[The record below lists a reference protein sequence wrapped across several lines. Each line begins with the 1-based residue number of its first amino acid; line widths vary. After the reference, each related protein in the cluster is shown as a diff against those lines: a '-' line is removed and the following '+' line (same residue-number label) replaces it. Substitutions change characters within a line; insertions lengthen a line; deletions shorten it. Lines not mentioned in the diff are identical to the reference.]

1 MNWMTF
7 IRRAIGVALVLPVLV
22 LVFNPMLEVL
32 RKATPNVMLIV
43 LIVAVYVALCIW
55 GLVAWRNRLKK

>member
-22 LVFNPMLEVL
+22 LVFNPMLEIL

-43 LIVAVYVALCIW
+43 LMIAVYVALCIW
-55 GLVAWRNRLKK
+55 GLLAWRNRLKK

>member
-43 LIVAVYVALCIW
+43 LMIAVYVALCIW
-55 GLVAWRNRLKK
+55 GLVAWRNSLKK

>member
-43 LIVAVYVALCIW
+43 LMIAVYIALCIW

>member
-32 RKATPNVMLIV
+32 RKATPNVILIV
-43 LIVAVYVALCIW
+43 LMIAVYVALCIW
-55 GLVAWRNRLKK
+55 GLLAWRNRLKK

>member
-55 GLVAWRNRLKK
+55 GLLAWRNRLKK